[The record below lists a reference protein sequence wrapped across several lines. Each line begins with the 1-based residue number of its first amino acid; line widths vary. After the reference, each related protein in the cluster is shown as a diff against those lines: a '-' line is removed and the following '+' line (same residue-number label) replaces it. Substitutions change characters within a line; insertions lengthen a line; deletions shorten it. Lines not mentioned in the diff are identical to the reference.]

1 MFIVNA
7 ETNVIKKHDKII
19 ENVGEKNQESK
30 ICQSFVQPIS
40 SGEFWPTKPAPINAP
55 TTVCVPDMG
64 IPVKDAVIMK
74 MKDTRHTVN
83 IILYSLST
91 ETVEEDWSQLIS
103 VIILL
108 ERVAATLSEQNMEPT
123 NSDRAPLK
131 MIAHIGIAY
140 VLYEVPRPLDASFAP
155 IEKAIIKLKTIVKM
169 HQISIDVIF
178 LIN

>member
-1 MFIVNA
+1 
-7 ETNVIKKHDKII
+7 
-19 ENVGEKNQESK
+19 
-30 ICQSFVQPIS
+30 
-40 SGEFWPTKPAPINAP
+40 
-55 TTVCVPDMG
+55 
-64 IPVKDAVIMK
+64 
-74 MKDTRHTVN
+74 
-83 IILYSLST
+83 
-91 ETVEEDWSQLIS
+91 LIS